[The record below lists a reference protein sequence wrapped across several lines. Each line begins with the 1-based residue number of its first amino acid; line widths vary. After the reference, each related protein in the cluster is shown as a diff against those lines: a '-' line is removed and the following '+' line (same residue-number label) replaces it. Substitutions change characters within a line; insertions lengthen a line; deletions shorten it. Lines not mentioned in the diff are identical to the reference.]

1 MIIIIVLDDFFYDF
15 SILSNTPNFELV
27 SKVSKSISSYNYCW
41 IGLVCWRCGFS
52 TNWMNHDKVS
62 ALLVGRQLEAQFSVA
77 LCFRIRFLRLA
88 ACSALDY
95 SHLIFTHRRSVVDL
109 DQQMFI
115 LLTDNIR
122 KIIIDQERKL
132 NNELVKH
139 LIFFILLLV
148 VQLGLLSNAR
158 CIMINLLKPFGWPKY
173 SLHVFALCSRPCVL
187 ETLLF
192 ISGAQRWDDW
202 TLLDSGC
209 CFLHKFHSIPLGMF
223 KAWCNLNKRAVSC

>member
-1 MIIIIVLDDFFYDF
+1 
-15 SILSNTPNFELV
+15 
-27 SKVSKSISSYNYCW
+27 
-41 IGLVCWRCGFS
+41 
-52 TNWMNHDKVS
+52 MNHDKVS

-77 LCFRIRFLRLA
+77 LYFRIRFLRLA

-132 NNELVKH
+132 NNELVKL

-158 CIMINLLKPFGWPKY
+158 CIMINLLKPFG
-173 SLHVFALCSRPCVL
+173 
-187 ETLLF
+187 
-192 ISGAQRWDDW
+192 
-202 TLLDSGC
+202 
-209 CFLHKFHSIPLGMF
+209 
-223 KAWCNLNKRAVSC
+223 